1 VWVVALVRP
10 LRHLMQLHK
19 VRMRLANSRIVR
31 EMDHA
36 FHVFARRPASWSAAF
51 GISIFCH
58 FVTLAT
64 VFGFARSLGINTEF
78 HYFLVFVPV
87 INIIAAMPVSLA
99 GWGLQETVYVMFFG
113 PVGVSA
119 TEAITL
125 SLVYRV
131 CAAVL
136 WSLPG
141 GVVLMRRTDR
151 ASVEEVARAMTG
163 DEETFA

>member
-1 VWVVALVRP
+1 
-10 LRHLMQLHK
+10 M
-19 VRMRLANSRIVR
+19 
-31 EMDHA
+31 
-36 FHVFARRPASWSAAF
+36 
-51 GISIFCH
+51 
-58 FVTLAT
+58 
-64 VFGFARSLGINTEF
+64 
-78 HYFLVFVPV
+78 
-87 INIIAAMPVSLA
+87 
-99 GWGLQETVYVMFFG
+99 
-113 PVGVSA
+113 SA